1 MTLSSQ
7 NTVSYRVHLNKQIIA
22 RQDRVWV
29 SKTSNTPQ
37 HLPKSNLINVRKYE
51 AAHYS
56 VELE

>member
-7 NTVSYRVHLNKQIIA
+7 NTVSYRVHLNKQIIV

-29 SKTSNTPQ
+29 SKASNTLQ
-37 HLPKSNLINVRKYE
+37 HLPKSHLINVRKYE